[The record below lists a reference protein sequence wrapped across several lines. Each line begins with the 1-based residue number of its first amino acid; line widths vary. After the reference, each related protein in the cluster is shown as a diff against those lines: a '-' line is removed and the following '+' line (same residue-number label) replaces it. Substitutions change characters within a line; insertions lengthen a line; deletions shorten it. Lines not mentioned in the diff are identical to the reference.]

1 MDYLIVQCQAAIEGN
16 GGILMS
22 LFLAG
27 LVGSIHHCT
36 GMCGPFIVAQVKG
49 PTTTGFSRLRGSAL
63 LPYHMGRITTYM
75 ILGIVG
81 ASLSH
86 LIVGTPIQRG
96 IAVGLLTVAGLLFLT
111 SALPKL
117 RQLIMPENFVGF
129 GRSIGKYI
137 GVAARPFSNN
147 GGSVQQY
154 FLGTMLGFL
163 PCTLVMAAVMAVA
176 ATGQPIAA
184 ALGMFFFGVATIP
197 ALFMVGCGAQAA
209 IKRWPQNMQKIT
221 AGVMAVNGVGLIV
234 LAGGM
239 VF

>member
-1 MDYLIVQCQAAIEGN
+1 MDYLIVQCQTVIEGN

-36 GMCGPFIVAQVKG
+36 GMCGPFVIAQVRD
-49 PTTTGFSRLRGSAL
+49 PASTGFSRLRGSAL

-75 ILGIVG
+75 ALGIIA

-117 RQLIMPENFVGF
+117 RTLVLPQSFIGVG
-129 GRSIGKYI
+129 GSIGKYI
-137 GVAARPFSNN
+137 GMAARPFSNN
-147 GGSVQQY
+147 RGALQQY
-154 FLGTMLGFL
+154 FLGIMLGFL

-184 ALGMFFFGVATIP
+184 ALGMMFFGIATIP
-197 ALFMVGCGAQAA
+197 ALFMVGSGAHAA
-209 IKRWPQNMQKIT
+209 LKRWPQNMQKIT
-221 AGVMAVNGVGLIV
+221 AGMMAVNGVGLIV

>member
-1 MDYLIVQCQAAIEGN
+1 MDYLIVQCQAAIQGN

-27 LVGSIHHCT
+27 LVGSVHHCT
-36 GMCGPFIVAQVKG
+36 GMCGPFVIAQIRE
-49 PTTTGFSRLRGSAL
+49 PASTGFGRLRGSAL

-75 ILGIVG
+75 MLGIVG
-81 ASLSH
+81 AGLSH
-86 LIVGTPIQRG
+86 LIVGTPVQRG
-96 IAVGLLTVAGLLFLT
+96 IAVGLLTIAGFLFLT

-117 RQLIMPENFVGF
+117 RPMVLPQSFVGLGGSVGKF
-129 GRSIGKYI
+129 IGK
-137 GVAARPFSNN
+137 AARPFSNN
-147 GGSVQQY
+147 GGPLPQY
-154 FLGTMLGFL
+154 FLGIMLGFL

-184 ALGMFFFGVATIP
+184 ALGMMFFGIATIP
-197 ALFMVGCGAQAA
+197 ALFMVGSGAQAA
-209 IKRWPQNMQKIT
+209 LKRWPQNMQKIT
-221 AGVMAVNGVGLIV
+221 AGMMAINGVGLIG